1 MIRWIDVC
9 QMPSTVFSLKKVGG
23 SRWNAFNLNKMNY
36 LSSIP
41 IKLEK
46 VNKMNNYSS
55 IFIYIIKYEIY
66 TLFTSLLLKICSNF

>member
-1 MIRWIDVC
+1 MMIR
-9 QMPSTVFSLKKVGG
+9 MSSTVFSLKNVGG

-46 VNKMNNYSS
+46 INKMNNYSVS
-55 IFIYIIKYEIY
+55 LYI
-66 TLFTSLLLKICSNF
+66 L